1 MRRNTLVTLL
11 VALVVTAAVLYG
23 LYRIVGLSSVE
34 PGTGQAPKP
43 AATAGQPTTT
53 PTPKAKTT
61 AENTPTTTAKA
72 PTTPSFDV
80 VRVAHN
86 CNAVIAGRAA
96 PGATVTV
103 KAGDQVI
110 GTAKTDTD
118 GSWVLV
124 PAKPLES
131 GSRALHL
138 VQVLPGQA
146 PVKSQ
151 EVVVVSVPKCGS
163 SQQALAVLSPTN
175 NGPSRVLQ
183 GPNQGAVH
191 NKGLSLNSAD
201 YDDQGNLA
209 LSGKAPSGAEV
220 RVYLDDHL
228 IGRALANKNGDWQL
242 ALNKKLAAGLH
253 DLRIDQVT
261 PKGKV
266 VARIEVPFQRPA
278 SATFGHLALGQV
290 VVQPGNSLWRIARRT
305 YGHGIRYTI
314 IYEANRSQ
322 IRNPNLIYPGQV
334 FSLPTLSEP
343 SKSAPAKTA
352 GSRD

>member
-1 MRRNTLVTLL
+1 MRRNTLVTLV
-11 VALVVTAAVLYG
+11 VALVVTATVLYG
-23 LYRIVGLSSVE
+23 IYRIVELPEVGPS
-34 PGTGQAPKP
+34 TGKP
-43 AATAGQPTTT
+43 AVTAGQP
-53 PTPKAKTT
+53 PASLKTKT
-61 AENTPTTTAKA
+61 KAENKATATAKA
-72 PTTPSFDV
+72 PTVPSFDV
-80 VRVAHN
+80 VRVARN

-103 KAGDQVI
+103 KAGDQVL
-110 GTAKTDTD
+110 GMAKTDSD

-131 GSRALHL
+131 GSRALRL

-146 PVKSQ
+146 PVDSQ

-163 SQQALAVLSPTN
+163 SEKALAVLSPRN

-183 GPNQGAVH
+183 APNQAAVH
-191 NKGLSLNSAD
+191 NKGLSLSSAD

-209 LSGKAPSGAEV
+209 LSGKAPPGGEV

-228 IGRALANKNGDWQL
+228 IGRALADKNGDWQL
-242 ALNKKLAAGLH
+242 ALNRKLTAGLH
-253 DLRIDQVT
+253 DLRVDQVT

-278 SATFGHLALGQV
+278 SASFGHLALGQV
-290 VVQPGNSLWRIARRT
+290 VVRPGNSLWRIARRT

-322 IRNPNLIYPGQV
+322 IRDPNLIYPGQV
-334 FSLPTLSEP
+334 FTLPTLSQTN
-343 SKSAPAKTA
+343 KSAPATA
-352 GSRD
+352 AAQRN